1 MVALN
6 VGQDF
11 KQRWLKTPEAVRQ
24 AYLDD
29 LHRICDVLKPEVQL
43 QAWIERDKN
52 EQKQSFEKIDVAYA
66 ELKAQLI
73 EEARIRHQQA
83 LEKKLED
90 KRAEEAAYAKQLQLD
105 EERKFAEQAQALLK
119 ISQSLDLE
127 TKKYANRYDK
137 NPNSL
142 SSNIANQLNIKD
154 DQILS
159 ELESIKIRLEL
170 EAEGLIEQAVTV
182 FRAKLH
188 TIAQE
193 EIEYIL
199 SKSEASKD

>member
-11 KQRWLKTPEAVRQ
+11 KQRWLEAPEAVRQ

-29 LHRICDVLKPEVQL
+29 LHRIFDILKPEVQL
-43 QAWIERDKN
+43 QAWIERDKQ
-52 EQKQSFEKIDVAYA
+52 EQQKSLQKIDVAYA
-66 ELKAQLI
+66 ELKAKLI

-90 KRAEEAAYAKQLQLD
+90 KRAKEAAFAKQLQLD
-105 EERKFAEQAQALLK
+105 EERKFAEQAKELQIIRQDLVQET
-119 ISQSLDLE
+119 QSY
-127 TKKYANRYDK
+127 TNRYEK
-137 NPNSL
+137 NPK
-142 SSNIANQLNIKD
+142 NIADNLSVKD
-154 DQILS
+154 SEMLS
-159 ELESIKIRLEL
+159 ELDSVRIRLEL
-170 EAEGLIEQAVTV
+170 EAESLIEQAVTV

-188 TIAQE
+188 AATQE

-199 SKSEASKD
+199 KSSKFSD

>member
-11 KQRWLKTPEAVRQ
+11 KQRWLEAPEAVRQ

-29 LHRICDVLKPEVQL
+29 LHRIFDILKPEVQL
-43 QAWIERDKN
+43 QAWIERDKQ
-52 EQKQSFEKIDVAYA
+52 EQQKSLQKIDVAYA
-66 ELKAQLI
+66 ELKAKLI

-90 KRAEEAAYAKQLQLD
+90 KRAEEAAFAKQLQLD
-105 EERKFAEQAQALLK
+105 EERKFAEQAKELQIIRQGLVQET
-119 ISQSLDLE
+119 QSY
-127 TKKYANRYDK
+127 TNRYEK
-137 NPNSL
+137 NPK
-142 SSNIANQLNIKD
+142 NIADNLSVKD
-154 DQILS
+154 SEMLS
-159 ELESIKIRLEL
+159 ELDSVRIRLEL
-170 EAEGLIEQAVTV
+170 EAESLIEQAVTV

-188 TIAQE
+188 AATQE

-199 SKSEASKD
+199 KSSKFSDQ

>member
-11 KQRWLKTPEAVRQ
+11 KQRWLEAPEAVRQ

-29 LHRICDVLKPEVQL
+29 LHRIFDILKPEVQL
-43 QAWIERDKN
+43 QAWIERDKQ
-52 EQKQSFEKIDVAYA
+52 EQQKSLQKIDVAYA
-66 ELKAQLI
+66 ELKAKLI

-90 KRAEEAAYAKQLQLD
+90 KRAKEAAFAKHLHLD
-105 EERKFAEQAQALLK
+105 EERKFAEQAKELQIIRQDLVQET
-119 ISQSLDLE
+119 QSY
-127 TKKYANRYDK
+127 TNRYEK
-137 NPNSL
+137 NPK
-142 SSNIANQLNIKD
+142 NIADNLSVKD
-154 DQILS
+154 SEMLS
-159 ELESIKIRLEL
+159 ELDSVRIRLEL
-170 EAEGLIEQAVTV
+170 EAESLIEQAVTV

-188 TIAQE
+188 AATQE

-199 SKSEASKD
+199 KSSKFSD

>member
-11 KQRWLKTPEAVRQ
+11 KQRWLEAPEAVRQ

-29 LHRICDVLKPEVQL
+29 LHRIFDILKPEVQL
-43 QAWIERDKN
+43 QAWIERDKQ
-52 EQKQSFEKIDVAYA
+52 EQQKSLQKIDVAYA

-90 KRAEEAAYAKQLQLD
+90 KRAEEAAFAKQLQLD
-105 EERKFAEQAQALLK
+105 EERKFAEQAKELQIIRQDLVQET
-119 ISQSLDLE
+119 QSY
-127 TKKYANRYDK
+127 TSRYEK
-137 NPNSL
+137 NPK
-142 SSNIANQLNIKD
+142 NIADNLSVKD
-154 DQILS
+154 SEMLS
-159 ELESIKIRLEL
+159 ELDSVRIRLEL
-170 EAEGLIEQAVTV
+170 EAESLIEQAVTV

-188 TIAQE
+188 AAAQE

-199 SKSEASKD
+199 KNSNFSD

>member
-11 KQRWLKTPEAVRQ
+11 KQRWLEAPEAVRQ

-29 LHRICDVLKPEVQL
+29 LHRIFDILKPEVQL
-43 QAWIERDKN
+43 QAWIERDKQ
-52 EQKQSFEKIDVAYA
+52 EQQKSLQKIDIAYA
-66 ELKAQLI
+66 DLKAQLI

-90 KRAEEAAYAKQLQLD
+90 KRAEEAEFAKQLQLD
-105 EERKFAEQAQALLK
+105 EEQKFAEQAKELQLIRQDLVQET
-119 ISQSLDLE
+119 QSY
-127 TKKYANRYDK
+127 TNRYEK
-137 NPNSL
+137 NPKSIADNL
-142 SSNIANQLNIKD
+142 SVKD
-154 DQILS
+154 SEMLS
-159 ELESIKIRLEL
+159 ELDSVRIRLEL
-170 EAEGLIEQAVTV
+170 EAESLIEQAVTA

-188 TIAQE
+188 AATQE

-199 SKSEASKD
+199 KSSKFSDD

>member
-11 KQRWLKTPEAVRQ
+11 KQRWLEAPEAVRQ

-29 LHRICDVLKPEVQL
+29 LHRIFDILKPEVQL
-43 QAWIERDKN
+43 QAWIERDKQ
-52 EQKQSFEKIDVAYA
+52 EQQKSLQKIDIAYA
-66 ELKAQLI
+66 ELKARLI

-90 KRAEEAAYAKQLQLD
+90 KRAKEAAFAKQLQLD
-105 EERKFAEQAQALLK
+105 EEKKFAEQARELQIIRQDLVQET
-119 ISQSLDLE
+119 QSY
-127 TKKYANRYDK
+127 TNRYEK
-137 NPNSL
+137 NPK
-142 SSNIANQLNIKD
+142 NIAYHLSVKD
-154 DQILS
+154 NEMLS
-159 ELESIKIRLEL
+159 ELDSVRIRLEL
-170 EAEGLIEQAVTV
+170 EAESLIEQAVTV

-188 TIAQE
+188 TATQE

-199 SKSEASKD
+199 KSSKFSDQ

>member
-11 KQRWLKTPEAVRQ
+11 KQRWLEAPEAVRQ

-29 LHRICDVLKPEVQL
+29 LHRIFDILKPEVQL
-43 QAWIERDKN
+43 QAWIERDKQ
-52 EQKQSFEKIDVAYA
+52 EQQKSLQKIDVAYA

-90 KRAEEAAYAKQLQLD
+90 KRAEEAAFAKQLQLD
-105 EERKFAEQAQALLK
+105 EERKFAEQARELQIIRQDLVQET
-119 ISQSLDLE
+119 QSY
-127 TKKYANRYDK
+127 TNRYEK
-137 NPNSL
+137 NPK
-142 SSNIANQLNIKD
+142 NIADNLSVKD
-154 DQILS
+154 SEMLS
-159 ELESIKIRLEL
+159 ELDSVRIRLEL
-170 EAEGLIEQAVTV
+170 EAESLIEQAVTV

-188 TIAQE
+188 AATQE

-199 SKSEASKD
+199 KSSKFSDQ

>member
-11 KQRWLKTPEAVRQ
+11 KQRWLEAPEAVRQ

-29 LHRICDVLKPEVQL
+29 LHRIFDILKPEVQL
-43 QAWIERDKN
+43 QAWIERDKQ
-52 EQKQSFEKIDVAYA
+52 EQQKSLQKIDVAYA
-66 ELKAQLI
+66 ELKAKLI

-90 KRAEEAAYAKQLQLD
+90 KRAKEAAFAKQLQLD
-105 EERKFAEQAQALLK
+105 EERKFAEQAKELQIIRQGLVQET
-119 ISQSLDLE
+119 QSY
-127 TKKYANRYDK
+127 TNRYEK
-137 NPNSL
+137 NPK
-142 SSNIANQLNIKD
+142 NIADNLSVKD
-154 DQILS
+154 SEMLS
-159 ELESIKIRLEL
+159 ELDSVRIRLEL
-170 EAEGLIEQAVTV
+170 EAESLIEQAVTV

-188 TIAQE
+188 AATQE

-199 SKSEASKD
+199 KSSKFSD

>member
-11 KQRWLKTPEAVRQ
+11 KQRWLEAPEAVRQ

-29 LHRICDVLKPEVQL
+29 LHRIFDILKPEVQL
-43 QAWIERDKN
+43 QAWIERDKQ
-52 EQKQSFEKIDVAYA
+52 EQQKSLQKIDVAYA

-90 KRAEEAAYAKQLQLD
+90 KRAEEAAFAKQLQLD
-105 EERKFAEQAQALLK
+105 EERKFAEQAKELQIIRQDLVQET
-119 ISQSLDLE
+119 QSY
-127 TKKYANRYDK
+127 TNRYEK
-137 NPNSL
+137 NPK
-142 SSNIANQLNIKD
+142 NIADNLSVKD
-154 DQILS
+154 SEMLS
-159 ELESIKIRLEL
+159 ELDSVRIRLEL
-170 EAEGLIEQAVTV
+170 EAESLIEQAVTV

-188 TIAQE
+188 AATQE

-199 SKSEASKD
+199 KSSKFSDQ

>member
-11 KQRWLKTPEAVRQ
+11 KQRWLEAPEAVRQ

-29 LHRICDVLKPEVQL
+29 LHRIFDILKPEVQL
-43 QAWIERDKN
+43 QAWIERDKQ
-52 EQKQSFEKIDVAYA
+52 EQQKSLQKIDVAYA
-66 ELKAQLI
+66 DLKAQLI

-90 KRAEEAAYAKQLQLD
+90 KRAEEAEFAKQLQLD
-105 EERKFAEQAQALLK
+105 EEQKFAEQAKELQLIRQDLVQET
-119 ISQSLDLE
+119 QSY
-127 TKKYANRYDK
+127 TNRYEK
-137 NPNSL
+137 NPKSITDNL
-142 SSNIANQLNIKD
+142 SVKD
-154 DQILS
+154 GEMLS
-159 ELESIKIRLEL
+159 ELDSVRIRLEL
-170 EAEGLIEQAVTV
+170 EAESLIEQAVTA

-188 TIAQE
+188 AATQE

-199 SKSEASKD
+199 KSSKFSDD

>member
-11 KQRWLKTPEAVRQ
+11 KQRWLEAPEAVRQ

-29 LHRICDVLKPEVQL
+29 LHRIFDILKPEVQL
-43 QAWIERDKN
+43 QAWIERDKQ
-52 EQKQSFEKIDVAYA
+52 EQQKSLQKIDVAYA

-90 KRAEEAAYAKQLQLD
+90 KRAEEAAFAKQLQLD
-105 EERKFAEQAQALLK
+105 EERKFAEQAKELQIIRQDLVQET
-119 ISQSLDLE
+119 QSY
-127 TKKYANRYDK
+127 TSRYEK
-137 NPNSL
+137 NPK
-142 SSNIANQLNIKD
+142 NIADNLSVKD
-154 DQILS
+154 SEMLS
-159 ELESIKIRLEL
+159 ELDSVRIRLEL
-170 EAEGLIEQAVTV
+170 EAESLIEQAVTV

-188 TIAQE
+188 AATQE

-199 SKSEASKD
+199 KSSKFSDQ

>member
-11 KQRWLKTPEAVRQ
+11 KQRWLEAPEAVRQ

-29 LHRICDVLKPEVQL
+29 LHRIFDILKPEVQL
-43 QAWIERDKN
+43 QAWIERDQQ
-52 EQKQSFEKIDVAYA
+52 EQQKSLQKIDVAYA

-90 KRAEEAAYAKQLQLD
+90 KRAEEAAFAKQLQLD
-105 EERKFAEQAQALLK
+105 EERKFAEQAKELQAIRQDLVQET
-119 ISQSLDLE
+119 QSY
-127 TKKYANRYDK
+127 TNRYEK
-137 NPNSL
+137 NPNNLLDNL
-142 SSNIANQLNIKD
+142 SVKD
-154 DQILS
+154 SEMLS
-159 ELESIKIRLEL
+159 ELDSVRIRLEL
-170 EAEGLIEQAVTV
+170 EAESLIEQAVTV

-188 TIAQE
+188 TATQE

-199 SKSEASKD
+199 KS

>member
-11 KQRWLKTPEAVRQ
+11 KQRWLEAPEAVRQ

-29 LHRICDVLKPEVQL
+29 LHRIFDILKPEVQL
-43 QAWIERDKN
+43 QAWIERDKQ
-52 EQKQSFEKIDVAYA
+52 EQQKSLQKIDVAYA
-66 ELKAQLI
+66 ELKAKLI

-90 KRAEEAAYAKQLQLD
+90 KRAEEAASATQLQLD
-105 EERKFAEQAQALLK
+105 EERKFAEQAKELQIIRQGLVQET
-119 ISQSLDLE
+119 QSY
-127 TKKYANRYDK
+127 TNRYEK
-137 NPNSL
+137 NPK
-142 SSNIANQLNIKD
+142 NIADNLSVKD
-154 DQILS
+154 SEMLS
-159 ELESIKIRLEL
+159 ELDSVRIRLEL
-170 EAEGLIEQAVTV
+170 EAESLIEQAVTV

-188 TIAQE
+188 AATQE

-199 SKSEASKD
+199 KSSKFSD

>member
-11 KQRWLKTPEAVRQ
+11 KQRWLEAPEAVRQ

-29 LHRICDVLKPEVQL
+29 LHRIFDILKPEVQL
-43 QAWIERDKN
+43 QAWIERDKQ
-52 EQKQSFEKIDVAYA
+52 EQQKSLQKIDVAYA

-90 KRAEEAAYAKQLQLD
+90 KRAEEAAFAKQLQLD
-105 EERKFAEQAQALLK
+105 EERKFAEQAKELQIIRQDLVQET
-119 ISQSLDLE
+119 QSY
-127 TKKYANRYDK
+127 TNRYEK
-137 NPNSL
+137 NPK
-142 SSNIANQLNIKD
+142 NIADNLSVKD
-154 DQILS
+154 SEMLS
-159 ELESIKIRLEL
+159 ELDSVRIRLEL
-170 EAEGLIEQAVTV
+170 EAESLIEQAVTV

-188 TIAQE
+188 AATQE

-199 SKSEASKD
+199 KSSKFSD

>member
-11 KQRWLKTPEAVRQ
+11 KQRWLEAPEAVRQ

-29 LHRICDVLKPEVQL
+29 LHRIFDILKPEVQL
-43 QAWIERDKN
+43 QAWIERDKQ
-52 EQKQSFEKIDVAYA
+52 EQQKSLQKIDVAYA

-90 KRAEEAAYAKQLQLD
+90 KRAEEAAFAKQLQLD
-105 EERKFAEQAQALLK
+105 EERKFAEQAKELQLIRQDLVQET
-119 ISQSLDLE
+119 QSY
-127 TKKYANRYDK
+127 TNRYEK
-137 NPNSL
+137 NPK
-142 SSNIANQLNIKD
+142 NIADNLSVKD
-154 DQILS
+154 SEMLS
-159 ELESIKIRLEL
+159 ELDSVRIRLEL
-170 EAEGLIEQAVTV
+170 EAESLIEQAVTA

-188 TIAQE
+188 AATQE

-199 SKSEASKD
+199 KSSKFSDQ

>member
-11 KQRWLKTPEAVRQ
+11 KQRWLEAPEAVRQ
-24 AYLDD
+24 AYLDV
-29 LHRICDVLKPEVQL
+29 LHRIFDILKPEVQL
-43 QAWIERDKN
+43 QAWIERDKQ
-52 EQKQSFEKIDVAYA
+52 EQQKSLQKIDVAYA

-90 KRAEEAAYAKQLQLD
+90 KRAEEAAFAKQLQLD
-105 EERKFAEQAQALLK
+105 EERKFAEQAKELQIIRQGLVQET
-119 ISQSLDLE
+119 QSY
-127 TKKYANRYDK
+127 TNRYEK
-137 NPNSL
+137 NPK
-142 SSNIANQLNIKD
+142 NIADNLSVKD
-154 DQILS
+154 SEMLS
-159 ELESIKIRLEL
+159 ELDSVRIRLEL
-170 EAEGLIEQAVTV
+170 EAESLIEQAVTV

-188 TIAQE
+188 AATQE

-199 SKSEASKD
+199 KSSKFSD

>member
-11 KQRWLKTPEAVRQ
+11 KQRWLEAPEAVRQ

-29 LHRICDVLKPEVQL
+29 LHRIFDILKPEVQL
-43 QAWIERDKN
+43 QAWIERDKQ
-52 EQKQSFEKIDVAYA
+52 EQQKSLQKIDVAYA
-66 ELKAQLI
+66 ELKAKLI

-90 KRAEEAAYAKQLQLD
+90 KRAEEAAFAKQLQLD
-105 EERKFAEQAQALLK
+105 EERKFAEQAKELQIIRQGLVQET
-119 ISQSLDLE
+119 QSY
-127 TKKYANRYDK
+127 TNRYEK
-137 NPNSL
+137 NPK
-142 SSNIANQLNIKD
+142 NIADNLSVKD
-154 DQILS
+154 SEMLS
-159 ELESIKIRLEL
+159 ELDSVRIRLEL
-170 EAEGLIEQAVTV
+170 EAESLIEQAVTV

-188 TIAQE
+188 AATQE

-199 SKSEASKD
+199 KSSKFSD

>member
-11 KQRWLKTPEAVRQ
+11 KQRWLEAPEAVRQ

-29 LHRICDVLKPEVQL
+29 LHRIFDILKPEVQL
-43 QAWIERDKN
+43 QAWIERDKQ
-52 EQKQSFEKIDVAYA
+52 EQQKSLQKIDVAYA

-73 EEARIRHQQA
+73 EEARIHHQQA

-90 KRAEEAAYAKQLQLD
+90 KRAEEAAFAKQLQLD
-105 EERKFAEQAQALLK
+105 EERKFAEQAKELQIIRQGLVQET
-119 ISQSLDLE
+119 QSY
-127 TKKYANRYDK
+127 TNRYEK
-137 NPNSL
+137 NPK
-142 SSNIANQLNIKD
+142 NIADNLSVKD
-154 DQILS
+154 SEMLS
-159 ELESIKIRLEL
+159 ELDSVRIRLEL
-170 EAEGLIEQAVTV
+170 EAESLIEQAVTV

-188 TIAQE
+188 AATQE

-199 SKSEASKD
+199 KSSKFSDQ

>member
-11 KQRWLKTPEAVRQ
+11 KQRWLEAPEAVRQ

-29 LHRICDVLKPEVQL
+29 LHRIFDILKPEVQL
-43 QAWIERDKN
+43 QAWIERDKQ
-52 EQKQSFEKIDVAYA
+52 EQQKSLQKIDVAYA
-66 ELKAQLI
+66 ELKAKLI

-90 KRAEEAAYAKQLQLD
+90 KRAEEAAFAKQLQLD
-105 EERKFAEQAQALLK
+105 EERKFAEQAKELQIIRQDLVQET
-119 ISQSLDLE
+119 QSY
-127 TKKYANRYDK
+127 TNRYEK
-137 NPNSL
+137 NPK
-142 SSNIANQLNIKD
+142 NIADNLSVKD
-154 DQILS
+154 SEMLS
-159 ELESIKIRLEL
+159 ELDSVRIRLEL
-170 EAEGLIEQAVTV
+170 EAESLIEQAVTV

-188 TIAQE
+188 AATQE

-199 SKSEASKD
+199 KSSKFSDQ

>member
-11 KQRWLKTPEAVRQ
+11 KQRWLEAPEAVRQ

-29 LHRICDVLKPEVQL
+29 LHRIFDILKPEVQL
-43 QAWIERDKN
+43 QAWIERDKQ
-52 EQKQSFEKIDVAYA
+52 EQQKSLQKIDIAYA
-66 ELKAQLI
+66 ELKARLI

-90 KRAEEAAYAKQLQLD
+90 KRAKEAAFAKQLQLD
-105 EERKFAEQAQALLK
+105 EEKKFAEQARELQIIRQDLVQET
-119 ISQSLDLE
+119 QSY
-127 TKKYANRYDK
+127 TNRYEK
-137 NPNSL
+137 NPK
-142 SSNIANQLNIKD
+142 NIAYHLSVKD
-154 DQILS
+154 NEMLS
-159 ELESIKIRLEL
+159 ELDSVRIRLEL
-170 EAEGLIEQAVTV
+170 EAESLIEQAVTV

-188 TIAQE
+188 TATQE

-199 SKSEASKD
+199 KSSKFSNQ

>member
-11 KQRWLKTPEAVRQ
+11 KQRWLEAPEAVRQ

-29 LHRICDVLKPEVQL
+29 LHRIFDILKPEVQL
-43 QAWIERDKN
+43 QAWIERDKQ
-52 EQKQSFEKIDVAYA
+52 EQQKSLQKIDVAYA
-66 ELKAQLI
+66 ELKAKLI

-90 KRAEEAAYAKQLQLD
+90 KRSEEAAFAKQLQLD
-105 EERKFAEQAQALLK
+105 EERKFAEQAKELQIIRQDLVQET
-119 ISQSLDLE
+119 QSY
-127 TKKYANRYDK
+127 TNRYEK
-137 NPNSL
+137 NPK
-142 SSNIANQLNIKD
+142 NIADNLSVKD
-154 DQILS
+154 SEMLS
-159 ELESIKIRLEL
+159 ELDSVRIRLEL
-170 EAEGLIEQAVTV
+170 EAESLIEQAVTV

-188 TIAQE
+188 AATQE

-199 SKSEASKD
+199 KSSKFSDQ

>member
-11 KQRWLKTPEAVRQ
+11 KQRWLEAPEAVRQ

-29 LHRICDVLKPEVQL
+29 LHRIFDILKPEVQL
-43 QAWIERDKN
+43 QAWIERDKQ
-52 EQKQSFEKIDVAYA
+52 EQQKSLQKIDVAYA
-66 ELKAQLI
+66 ELKAKLI

-90 KRAEEAAYAKQLQLD
+90 KRAKEAAFAKQLQLD
-105 EERKFAEQAQALLK
+105 EERKFAEQEKELQIIRQDLVQET
-119 ISQSLDLE
+119 QSY
-127 TKKYANRYDK
+127 TNRYEK
-137 NPNSL
+137 NPK
-142 SSNIANQLNIKD
+142 NIADNLSVKD
-154 DQILS
+154 SEMLS
-159 ELESIKIRLEL
+159 ELDSVRIRLEL
-170 EAEGLIEQAVTV
+170 EAESLIEQAVTV

-188 TIAQE
+188 AATQE

-199 SKSEASKD
+199 KSSKFSDQ

>member
-11 KQRWLKTPEAVRQ
+11 KQRWLEAPEAVRQ

-29 LHRICDVLKPEVQL
+29 LHRIFDILKPEVQL
-43 QAWIERDKN
+43 QAWIERDQQ
-52 EQKQSFEKIDVAYA
+52 EQQKSLQKIDVAYA
-66 ELKAQLI
+66 ELKAKLI

-90 KRAEEAAYAKQLQLD
+90 KRAEEAAFAKQLQLD
-105 EERKFAEQAQALLK
+105 EERKFAEQAKELQAIRQDLVQET
-119 ISQSLDLE
+119 QSY
-127 TKKYANRYDK
+127 TNRYEK
-137 NPNSL
+137 NPNNLLDSL
-142 SSNIANQLNIKD
+142 SVKD
-154 DQILS
+154 SEMLS
-159 ELESIKIRLEL
+159 ELDSVRIRLEL
-170 EAEGLIEQAVTV
+170 EAESLIEQAVTV

-188 TIAQE
+188 TATQE

-199 SKSEASKD
+199 KSSKFSD

>member
-11 KQRWLKTPEAVRQ
+11 KQRWLEAPEAVRQ

-29 LHRICDVLKPEVQL
+29 LHRIFDILKPEVQL
-43 QAWIERDKN
+43 QAWIERDKQ
-52 EQKQSFEKIDVAYA
+52 EQQKSLQKIDVAYA

-90 KRAEEAAYAKQLQLD
+90 KRAEEAAFAKQLQLD
-105 EERKFAEQAQALLK
+105 EERKFAEQAKELQIIRQDLVQET
-119 ISQSLDLE
+119 QSY
-127 TKKYANRYDK
+127 TSRYEK
-137 NPNSL
+137 NPK
-142 SSNIANQLNIKD
+142 NIADNLSVKD
-154 DQILS
+154 SEMLS
-159 ELESIKIRLEL
+159 ELDSVRIRLEL
-170 EAEGLIEQAVTV
+170 EAESLIEQAVTV

-188 TIAQE
+188 AATQE

-199 SKSEASKD
+199 KSSKFSD

>member
-11 KQRWLKTPEAVRQ
+11 KQRWLEAPEAVRQ

-29 LHRICDVLKPEVQL
+29 LHRIFDILKPEVQL
-43 QAWIERDKN
+43 QAWIERDKQ
-52 EQKQSFEKIDVAYA
+52 EQQKSLQKIDFAYA

-90 KRAEEAAYAKQLQLD
+90 KRAEEAAFAKQLQLD
-105 EERKFAEQAQALLK
+105 EERKFAEQAKELQIIRQGLVQET
-119 ISQSLDLE
+119 QSY
-127 TKKYANRYDK
+127 TNRYEK
-137 NPNSL
+137 NPK
-142 SSNIANQLNIKD
+142 NIADNLSVKD
-154 DQILS
+154 SEMLS
-159 ELESIKIRLEL
+159 ELDSVRIRLEL
-170 EAEGLIEQAVTV
+170 EAESLIEQAVTV

-188 TIAQE
+188 AATQE

-199 SKSEASKD
+199 KSSKFSDQ

>member
-11 KQRWLKTPEAVRQ
+11 KQRWLEAPEAVRQ

-29 LHRICDVLKPEVQL
+29 LHRIFDILKPEVQL
-43 QAWIERDKN
+43 QAWIERDKQ
-52 EQKQSFEKIDVAYA
+52 EQQKSLQKIDVAYA
-66 ELKAQLI
+66 ELKAKLI

-90 KRAEEAAYAKQLQLD
+90 KRAEEAAFAKQLQLD
-105 EERKFAEQAQALLK
+105 EERKFAEQAKELQIIRQDLVQET
-119 ISQSLDLE
+119 QSY
-127 TKKYANRYDK
+127 TNRYEK
-137 NPNSL
+137 NPK
-142 SSNIANQLNIKD
+142 NIADNLSVKD
-154 DQILS
+154 SEMLS
-159 ELESIKIRLEL
+159 ELDSVRIRLEL
-170 EAEGLIEQAVTV
+170 EAESLIEQAVTV

-188 TIAQE
+188 AATQE

-199 SKSEASKD
+199 KSSKFSD

>member
-11 KQRWLKTPEAVRQ
+11 KQRWLEAPEAVRQ

-29 LHRICDVLKPEVQL
+29 LHRIFDILKPEVQL
-43 QAWIERDKN
+43 QAWIERDKQ
-52 EQKQSFEKIDVAYA
+52 EQQKSLQKIDVAYA
-66 ELKAQLI
+66 ELKAKLI

-90 KRAEEAAYAKQLQLD
+90 KRAKEAAFAKQLQLD
-105 EERKFAEQAQALLK
+105 EERKFAEQAKELQIIRQDLVQET
-119 ISQSLDLE
+119 QSY
-127 TKKYANRYDK
+127 TNRYEK
-137 NPNSL
+137 NPK
-142 SSNIANQLNIKD
+142 NIADNLSVKD
-154 DQILS
+154 SEMLS
-159 ELESIKIRLEL
+159 ELDSVRIRLEL
-170 EAEGLIEQAVTV
+170 EAESLIEQAVTV

-188 TIAQE
+188 AATQE

-199 SKSEASKD
+199 KSSKFSDQ

>member
-11 KQRWLKTPEAVRQ
+11 KQRWLEAPEAVRQ

-29 LHRICDVLKPEVQL
+29 LHRIFDILKPEVQL
-43 QAWIERDKN
+43 QAWIERDKQ
-52 EQKQSFEKIDVAYA
+52 EQQKSLQKIDVAYA

-90 KRAEEAAYAKQLQLD
+90 KRAEEAAFAKQLQLD
-105 EERKFAEQAQALLK
+105 EERKFAEQAKELQIIRQDLVQET
-119 ISQSLDLE
+119 QSY
-127 TKKYANRYDK
+127 TSRYEK
-137 NPNSL
+137 NPK
-142 SSNIANQLNIKD
+142 NIADNLSVKD
-154 DQILS
+154 SEMLS
-159 ELESIKIRLEL
+159 ELDSVRIRLEL
-170 EAEGLIEQAVTV
+170 EAESLIEQAVTV

-188 TIAQE
+188 AATQE
-193 EIEYIL
+193 EVEYIL
-199 SKSEASKD
+199 KSSKFSDQ

>member
-11 KQRWLKTPEAVRQ
+11 KQRWLEAPEAVRQ

-29 LHRICDVLKPEVQL
+29 LHRIFDILKPEVQL
-43 QAWIERDKN
+43 QAWIERDQQ
-52 EQKQSFEKIDVAYA
+52 EQQKSLQKIDVAYA

-90 KRAEEAAYAKQLQLD
+90 KRAEEAAFAKQLQLD
-105 EERKFAEQAQALLK
+105 EERKFAEQAKELQAIRQDLVQET
-119 ISQSLDLE
+119 QSY
-127 TKKYANRYDK
+127 TNRYEK
-137 NPNSL
+137 NPNNLLDNL
-142 SSNIANQLNIKD
+142 SVKD
-154 DQILS
+154 SEMLS
-159 ELESIKIRLEL
+159 ELDSVRIRLEL
-170 EAEGLIEQAVTV
+170 EAESLIEQAVTV

-188 TIAQE
+188 TANQE

-199 SKSEASKD
+199 KS